1 MAIFQFTVVLIPSK
15 WVSNI
20 ENDFASLY
28 TEEGYDVSEAWKQFQ
43 PTEEVAPLLSRI
55 LPEGKG
61 WSRNQK
67 VWGNE
72 ESSDIQVWY
81 ENGII
86 ESISIRLDLRNE
98 ISSLLAKVVNLA
110 NELNCD
116 LFIPGGEIII
126 KPNIFELNKAASES
140 NAAKFLKYP
149 EGFLDGIGSE

>member
-15 WVSNI
+15 WVSNA
-20 ENDFASLY
+20 ENDIASLY
-28 TEEGYDVSEAWKQFQ
+28 TEEGYDISEAWEQFQ
-43 PTEEVAPLLSRI
+43 ATEEVTHLLSRI

-61 WSRNQK
+61 WSHNQR

-72 ESSDIQVWY
+72 EASDIQVWY

-86 ESISIRLDLRNE
+86 ESITIRLDLRNE
-98 ISSLLAKVVNLA
+98 ISSLMTKVVNLA

-116 LFIPGGEIII
+116 LFIPGGGKII

-140 NAAKFLKYP
+140 NAAKFLKDP
-149 EGFLDGIGSE
+149 EGFLDGIGCE